1 MRVGIRVKTIVPV
14 IVLLAIGMSGMSL
27 YNYFSQVGIMNSEIE
42 KNLKSAVTFT
52 DSAYAE
58 QSTVYLQMARFIAR
72 MPTVAEALAKGDRN
86 RLLQEFLSGYEA
98 IKTEFKITQ
107 VQFHTPPAMSFLRLA
122 QPDKYGDDLSA
133 FRSTVLA
140 AYEKR
145 KSIVGIEVGR
155 AGVGLRGVEPISFGG
170 KHVGSVEFAGDMS
183 HAINETKKI
192 FGVETGLLLAKT
204 AYTVPFA
211 EIKGNIKPI
220 GDFFLI
226 HSTSLDLFANAITPE
241 ILARAKTA
249 SQKGIH
255 TEDVDYG
262 GKSYQLAFIPSKDF
276 SGKEIGYI
284 GAFKDKTALQSA
296 IKRALFM
303 NLGIYGGILI
313 LLVLMVNVALQR
325 VVRPIVSLTESSV
338 DLSMGKLNQ
347 KIEIKSNDE
356 IEDLAKSIDRMRI
369 SMKKLLE

>member
-145 KSIVGIEVGR
+145 KSIVGIEVGK
-155 AGVGLRGVEPISFGG
+155 AGVGLRVL
-170 KHVGSVEFAGDMS
+170 
-183 HAINETKKI
+183 NRY
-192 FGVETGLLLAKT
+192 LLAGSMS
-204 AYTVPFA
+204 ALW
-211 EIKGNIKPI
+211 N
-220 GDFFLI
+220 
-226 HSTSLDLFANAITPE
+226 SPE
-241 ILARAKTA
+241 ICRT
-249 SQKGIH
+249 
-255 TEDVDYG
+255 
-262 GKSYQLAFIPSKDF
+262 PSMRRKRY
-276 SGKEIGYI
+276 SESRRGY
-284 GAFKDKTALQSA
+284 S
-296 IKRALFM
+296 
-303 NLGIYGGILI
+303 
-313 LLVLMVNVALQR
+313 LQR
-325 VVRPIVSLTESSV
+325 QPIPCL
-338 DLSMGKLNQ
+338 LQ
-347 KIEIKSNDE
+347 KSRET
-356 IEDLAKSIDRMRI
+356 
-369 SMKKLLE
+369 